1 MPTPLILPIDTGMTF
16 KTGPVTQFR
25 VTDHNRKEISVS
37 MERIENRKRMAD
49 GTMRTFVVAQK
60 RSYKTSWQD
69 VPRDDIQTADGFW
82 GAESIIDF
90 YESTLG
96 SFELILTFGNNTTET
111 KTVMFNDFSFNLTK
125 RSTYTDFYDIDM
137 SLVEV

>member
-1 MPTPLILPIDTGMTF
+1 MPNPLILPIGTGMTF
-16 KTGPVTQFR
+16 KVGSNLYKLS
-25 VTDHNRKEISVS
+25 DHNRREIAVS

-60 RSYKTSWQD
+60 RTWKTSWED
-69 VPRDDIQTADGFW
+69 LPKNDIQTADGFW
-82 GAESIIDF
+82 GALSIIDF
-90 YESTLG
+90 YQETFG

-111 KTVMFNDFSFNLTK
+111 RTVMFNDFGFNLTK
-125 RSTYTDFYDIDM
+125 RSSYTDFYDIDM